1 MRERLY
7 LNTLTR
13 INNSIRLI
21 FNFNLL
27 LLFKH
32 LSSFMSP
39 FLIPFLVPIDDDP
52 LALILSEL
60 PLALDELFG
69 LSDLLAVSAHFLLL
83 EHLYP
88 ELDAVSTA
96 TALFVQD
103 TQLFFA
109 AVLEFAEA
117 PHISRD
123 EKVSRNGGWGSE
135 VGRKRSRRGWV
146 IGGHEGQR

>member
-60 PLALDELFG
+60 PLALDELLG
-69 LSDLLAVSAHFLLL
+69 LSDLLAVPAHFLLL
-83 EHLYP
+83 EHLLP

-103 TQLFFA
+103 T
-109 AVLEFAEA
+109 
-117 PHISRD
+117 
-123 EKVSRNGGWGSE
+123 
-135 VGRKRSRRGWV
+135 
-146 IGGHEGQR
+146 

>member
-13 INNSIRLI
+13 IKNSIRLI

-60 PLALDELFG
+60 PLALDELLC
-69 LSDLLAVSAHFLLL
+69 LSDLLAVPAQFLLL
-83 EHLYP
+83 EHLLP

-96 TALFVQD
+96 TALFV
-103 TQLFFA
+103 
-109 AVLEFAEA
+109 
-117 PHISRD
+117 
-123 EKVSRNGGWGSE
+123 
-135 VGRKRSRRGWV
+135 
-146 IGGHEGQR
+146 